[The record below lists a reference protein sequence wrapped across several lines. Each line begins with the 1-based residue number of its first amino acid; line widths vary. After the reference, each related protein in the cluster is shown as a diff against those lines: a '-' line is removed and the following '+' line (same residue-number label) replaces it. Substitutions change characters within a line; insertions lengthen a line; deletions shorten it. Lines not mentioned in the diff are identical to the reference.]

1 VVEQKW
7 KKGLVLALIS
17 SHKTKPKDKC
27 SITRQDS
34 SHKRGSKHALPAAP
48 GRVVCHGAQL
58 VAAWGGG
65 AGPTAAAAAAAGDI
79 PAHKRDTA
87 GGDTLFC
94 FVCLAN
100 QKGLVLW
107 VSKSMPDLNARAS
120 RFGLRTR
127 SPSGGWGERREAPG
141 KSGAADKGAVV
152 LAVREGQH
160 RGAPVQMRYPLGFGT
175 AGRRGGGAK
184 NPARLELQGTRK
196 LGLLVSVFGV

>member
-1 VVEQKW
+1 MQGGRAKKSTMAEQKW

-58 VAAWGGG
+58 VTTWGGG
-65 AGPTAAAAAAAGDI
+65 AGPAAAAAAAAGNI

-94 FVCLAN
+94 FVWQTRKAWSC
-100 QKGLVLW
+100 GLW
-107 VSKSMPDLNARAS
+107 VSKSMLDLNAGVS
-120 RFGLRTR
+120 RFGFGLRTR
-127 SPSGGWGERREAPG
+127 SPWGVGREAPG
-141 KSGAADKGAVV
+141 KSGAADKGAAV

-160 RGAPVQMRYPLGFGT
+160 RGAPVQMRYPLGQ
-175 AGRRGGGAK
+175 
-184 NPARLELQGTRK
+184 N
-196 LGLLVSVFGV
+196 